1 MKRADE
7 APEPSIEVDVDR
19 KYIVELVGLEEGP
32 SQWPDAKP
40 GDMSLTWKCR
50 LYDLQTG
57 DVVIDYNQNLPYELW
72 QFSNDKTYRNKKT
85 GRASKTREWTEAFVG
100 RELTDDEMNELIDL
114 NLADALNKKRALG
127 DLEWYTSTKGYERLK
142 IIRLRPYK
150 KAPAAAAAKSDNG
163 ERFNQDGNAVS
174 LPNVVAPLA
183 AETVA
188 QKRKRLG
195 LDDAA

>member
-1 MKRADE
+1 VKRADE

-40 GDMSLTWKCR
+40 GDVSLTWKVV
-50 LYDLQTG
+50 LYDQITG
-57 DVVIDYNQNLPYELW
+57 EPVIDARDGFTYELW
-72 QFSNDKTYRNKKT
+72 QFSNDNTFRNKKS
-85 GRASKTREWTEAFVG
+85 GRVAKAREWTEAFVG
-100 RELTDDEMNELIDL
+100 RELTDDEMNELIDFGL
-114 NLADALNKKRALG
+114 REALDKKRALG
-127 DLEWYTSTKGYERLK
+127 DLEWTTSKKGYERLK

-150 KAPAAAAAKSDNG
+150 KPPKAAAQLPADNG
-163 ERFNQDGNAVS
+163 ERFDQEG
-174 LPNVVAPLA
+174 NVVQPAA